1 MLNVTLDIAQ
11 DGETLT
17 LSKCVLRYDLREGLS
32 ELFELNVEVLLTDP
46 AVDPLSMVG
55 REIRFTSSDEPFHSQ
70 LRGIVRSLRQLSAE
84 PTGGSRYEILIAP
97 GLWLSTRRR
106 DHRIF
111 QDKSVIEIAQAVV
124 GAYGGR
130 IDESFKDL
138 CTDHPPREYCVQY
151 AETDH
156 ELLSR
161 ILADEGICTFFDHHQ
176 RLSAGGPG
184 QGPLS
189 QWSLLD
195 DTTALSLELEEP
207 VHFVPPTGQIFS
219 KPHVQSVLVSS
230 SVETSAVTI
239 RDYDFENPS
248 FNLEAKARVEGALFH
263 READLEAYTYHVG
276 QFTTPDGKS
285 RASQLLDEARGAGRT
300 YRLETTFALAP
311 GTRLTLTDHPND
323 AINGS
328 KLVVRARTVLQ
339 MDGTGRPVG
348 SHLLD
353 CVDAD
358 VPYRPRRGPKPR
370 IHGTQTAFVVGKRIS
385 EDEIDVDKYGRVKVH
400 FTWDRRDSSFEG
412 KPTRFIRVSQGWAG
426 QGYGFV
432 MLPRVGDEVIVS
444 YLDGDPDEPIIIG
457 RVHNAV
463 YTSPLNLTSSDD
475 FTVSMWKSCSS
486 PADKGSSED
495 RFNLVRMQDK
505 AGEEM
510 LELRAQRDF
519 RHKTLHD
526 YAAEVGHN
534 QSIKVTGSQSTS
546 AGSISGSAGTTHS
559 MSAGTSLSATAG
571 TSLSLHAGDGL
582 TVVSDTNL
590 ALAAGTTLGIS
601 SSASMSLGSGDNIDM
616 SAGAT
621 WTAQGTDV
629 FAKAEGTATVKGSAV
644 ILVATGDLS
653 AHGKGSAALTSSGTS
668 TVDAPNV
675 NITGGTITIEGG
687 TINIKGGTV
696 NINS

>member
-1 MLNVTLDIAQ
+1 MLNVTLDITQ

-46 AVDPLSMVG
+46 AVDPVSMVG

-70 LRGIVRSLRQLSAE
+70 IRGIVRSLRQLSSE

-130 IDESFKDL
+130 IDSTLKDL
-138 CTDHPPREYCVQY
+138 CASHPPREYCVQY

-156 ELLSR
+156 EFLSR

-176 RLSAGGPG
+176 RLSAGAGG

-195 DTTALSLELEEP
+195 DTTALSLDLEEA
-207 VHFVPPTGQIFS
+207 VQFVPPTGQSFS

-248 FNLEAKARVEGALFH
+248 FNLEAKARMEGALFH

-276 QFTTPDGKS
+276 QFTTPDGKT
-285 RASQLLDEARGAGRT
+285 RASQLLEEAHGGGRT

-311 GTRLTLTDHPND
+311 GTRLTLVDHPND
-323 AINGS
+323 AINGG
-328 KLVVRARTVLQ
+328 KLVVRARTILQ

-348 SHLLD
+348 SHVLD
-353 CVDAD
+353 CVDASA
-358 VPYRPRRGPKPR
+358 PYRPRRGPKPR
-370 IHGTQTAFVVGKRIS
+370 IHGTQTAFVVGKRVN

-400 FTWDRRDSSFEG
+400 FTWDRRDSSVEG

-426 QGYGFV
+426 RGYGFV

-505 AGEEM
+505 AGDEM

-534 QSIKVTGSQSTS
+534 QSVKVTGSQSTS
-546 AGSISGSAGTTHS
+546 AGSISASAGTTYS
-559 MSAGTSLSATAG
+559 MSSGTSMSETAG

-582 TVVSDTNL
+582 TAVSDTSV
-590 ALAAGTTLGIS
+590 AIAAGTTLGIS
-601 SSASMSLGSGDNIDM
+601 AGASLSLGSGENIDM
-616 SAGAT
+616 SASAT
-621 WTAQGTDV
+621 WTAQATDV
-629 FAKAEGTATVKGSAV
+629 VAKADGTATVKGSAV

-653 AHGKGSAALTSSGTS
+653 AHGKGSAALTSGSTS
-668 TVDAPNV
+668 TVNAPTV
-675 NITGGTITIEGG
+675 VIKGDTITIS
-687 TINIKGGTV
+687 GGTV
-696 NINS
+696 NINGSTVNINS